1 MGSGLDS
8 CRHLL
13 WIHCLI
19 AAVGDAAR
27 RLQLVER
34 DGRRAC
40 RQNKIGAKEGCREL
54 CTGGV
59 IGSDGKTKPIPYC
72 QHNGMGCGTLAIGR
86 CFNPFSRALIKGQQ
100 KTKTGSNT
108 KKRPII
114 NL

>member
-40 RQNKIGAKEGCREL
+40 REVKTGAKEGCRER

-59 IGSDGKTKPIPYC
+59 IGGDVKTNPLWPA
-72 QHNGMGCGTLAIGR
+72 QRNGLWYPSYRKMFQSFQPSLEKGT
-86 CFNPFSRALIKGQQ
+86 
-100 KTKTGSNT
+100 TV
-108 KKRPII
+108 
-114 NL
+114 